1 MNIEFRF
8 ANHQDIE
15 WLLVA
20 MREFYAIDDYSF
32 DEKMARRALEIFIAD
47 DRLGRLWLIES
58 EGKAIGYV
66 ALTFSYSFEFH
77 GRDAFVDEL
86 FIDASHRGQGIGKTA
101 MRFIDEKCR
110 ELGVNALHLEVEREN
125 IAAQKLYRR
134 FGFADHDR
142 YLMTKRISG

>member
-1 MNIEFRF
+1 MKVEFRF
-8 ANHQDIE
+8 ANLQDIE

-20 MREFYAIDDYSF
+20 MREFYAIDGYSF
-32 DEKMARRALEIFIAD
+32 DEKIARKALEIFIAD
-47 DRLGRLWLIES
+47 DTLGRLWLIEG

-86 FIDASHRGQGIGKTA
+86 FIDASYRGQGIGKTA

-110 ELGVNALHLEVEREN
+110 ELGVNALHLEIEREN
-125 IAAQKLYRR
+125 IAAQKLYRG

>member
-1 MNIEFRF
+1 MEINFRS
-8 ANHQDIE
+8 ASNNDIDR
-15 WLLVA
+15 LLVA
-20 MREFYAIDDYSF
+20 MREFYALDDYAF
-32 DEKMARRALEIFIAD
+32 DEKITRKALEKFIAD
-47 DRLGRLWLIES
+47 DTLGRLWLIE
-58 EGKAIGYV
+58 GDNKTIGYV

-86 FIDASHRGQGIGKTA
+86 FIDASYRGQGIGKA
-101 MRFIDEKCR
+101 VMRFIEEKCR